1 MQNRMIGALTRY
13 LLIPLL
19 LLQLLEET
27 AAEVRPV
34 NLRVAVDTRSRGE
47 MRNPVTLGTNLPDR
61 TEVQKKLVRGPVGHM
76 AHAAPFDLLG
86 QVLID
91 PGTSFLGVAVEA
103 DLVLDRGV
111 RLSEAGPVAG
121 SVGRM
126 AVAAFQ
132 SPLKDRVAMGQ
143 VEFRLHVPM
152 TGEAEVRIILLQQ
165 MLRDPDFMNP
175 VAVRA
180 PHGAQLVDASS
191 ELEKGLHLLVTL
203 EADLRPGRR
212 ALVLEGKDESFPLGL
227 RMFFPW
233 SMAGFTFLPPVR
245 VFLEGRVDVGM
256 ASLACL
262 PPHVPLLL
270 HLPFFLAEGSETDEK
285 YQCDD
290 SDPQDHPRLASTHMG
305 SPLAAESGP
314 FASLFPCLAE
324 NRLDPRFR
332 FLSI

>member
-1 MQNRMIGALTRY
+1 MG
-13 LLIPLL
+13 
-19 LLQLLEET
+19 
-27 AAEVRPV
+27 
-34 NLRVAVDTRSRGE
+34 
-47 MRNPVTLGTNLPDR
+47 NPVTLGTNIPGR
-61 TEVQKKLVRGPVGHM
+61 TKGQKKLVGRPVGNM
-76 AHAAPFDLLG
+76 AHAAPLDLLG
-86 QVLID
+86 QMLVD
-91 PGTSFLGVAVEA
+91 PGTPFFRVAIET
-103 DLVLDRGV
+103 DFVLNRDV
-111 RLSEAGPVAG
+111 RLSQAGPVAG
-121 SVGRM
+121 PVGGM

-132 SPLKDRVAMGQ
+132 SPLKDRMAMR
-143 VEFRLHVPM
+143 EIELRLHVSM
-152 TGEAEVRIILLQQ
+152 TGEAEVRIILLEQ
-165 MLRDPDFMNP
+165 MLRDPDLMNP